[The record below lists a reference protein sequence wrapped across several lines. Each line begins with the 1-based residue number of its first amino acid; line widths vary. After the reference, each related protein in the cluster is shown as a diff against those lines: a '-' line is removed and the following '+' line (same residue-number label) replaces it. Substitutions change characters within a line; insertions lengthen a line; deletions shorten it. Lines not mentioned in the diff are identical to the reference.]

1 MKNLFSMSALVV
13 VLVFAAGFILLSG
26 QSLPPVVASHFAVG
40 GNANG
45 FMPRKAYLNLMLFI
59 GVVVP
64 FLLALGHR
72 LVRLVPPH
80 LVSLPNRDYWLSPE
94 RTTETFA
101 FLYNHG
107 IYLSALL
114 ATFICFIH
122 WLVVRA
128 NELQPP
134 HFSPSLFFTGLVLF
148 LLAVATWIGMLFVH
162 FSRRP

>member
-1 MKNLFSMSALVV
+1 MNNACSWLALVV
-13 VLVFAAGFILLSG
+13 VLVIAAGFIKLSG
-26 QSLPPVVASHFAVG
+26 QSLPPAVASHFAVG

-45 FMPRKAYLNLMLFI
+45 FMPRSAYLDLMLFI
-59 GVVVP
+59 GVGVP
-64 FLLALGHR
+64 FLLALVHR

-134 HFSPSLFFTGLVLF
+134 HFSTSLFFTGLVLF

-162 FSRRP
+162 FNRRP

>member
-1 MKNLFSMSALVV
+1 MPALIV
-13 VLVFAAGFILLSG
+13 VLVLAAGFILQSG
-26 QSLPPVVASHFAVG
+26 QSLPPVVASHFAVD

-45 FMPRKAYLNLMLFI
+45 FMPRNLYLNLMLFI
-59 GVVVP
+59 GVGVP
-64 FLLALGHR
+64 FLLAVGHR
-72 LVRLVPPH
+72 LVRLVPHH

-114 ATFICFIH
+114 TTFICFIH

-128 NELQPP
+128 NEVQPP

-148 LLAVATWIGMLFVH
+148 LLAVVIWIGVIFVH

>member
-1 MKNLFSMSALVV
+1 MNNACSWLALVV
-13 VLVFAAGFILLSG
+13 VLVIAAGFIKLSG
-26 QSLPPVVASHFAVG
+26 QSLPPAVASHFAVG

-45 FMPRKAYLNLMLFI
+45 FMPRSAYLDLRLFI
-59 GVVVP
+59 GVGVP
-64 FLLALGHR
+64 FLLALVHR

-134 HFSPSLFFTGLVLF
+134 HFSPSLFFAGLVLF
-148 LLAVATWIGMLFVH
+148 LLAVAIWIGMLFVH
-162 FSRRP
+162 FNRRP